1 MDEATEYMT
10 RASLSWSIEGRE
22 EEPFGTAL
30 EQVMDAPKHFFTPL
44 RFLRKNL
51 LSKTLVSPLLLFHL
65 LT

>member
-51 LSKTLVSPLLLFHL
+51 
-65 LT
+65 